1 MITIRRAAPEDA
13 EIAQHLL
20 VELGYTEPVH
30 FLRER
35 IAFFNDGKPDQA
47 VFVAEQDG
55 TVVGILAFRAFPYF
69 HKPGKQGRVI
79 ALVVTEE
86 RRGHG
91 IGRELM
97 LHAER
102 FAIECGCRKME
113 LTTGTQREKAHRFY
127 ESMGYEETSKR
138 YLKPLEEA

>member
-1 MITIRRAAPEDA
+1 MITIRRATPEDA

-20 VELGYTEPVH
+20 VELGYVDDVR

-55 TVVGILAFRAFPYF
+55 IVVGILAFRAFPYF

-79 ALVVTEE
+79 ALVVTECA
-86 RRGHG
+86 RGQG
-91 IGRELM
+91 VGKALM
-97 LHAER
+97 RHAEE
-102 FAIECGCRKME
+102 FATECGCQKME
-113 LTTGTQREKAHRFY
+113 LTTGTQRKEAHRFY

-138 YLKPLEEA
+138 YLKPLE